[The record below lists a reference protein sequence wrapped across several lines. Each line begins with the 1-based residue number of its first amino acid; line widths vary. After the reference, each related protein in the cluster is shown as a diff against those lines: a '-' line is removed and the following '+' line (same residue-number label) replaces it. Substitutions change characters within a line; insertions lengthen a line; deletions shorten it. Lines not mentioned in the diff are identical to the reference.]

1 MALFKLVRP
10 GTWWVRSASDPR
22 WNAQGTA
29 ASSIDRIPPQ
39 AAAHVDALRPT
50 LGEPPADLEV
60 GFDRHGGS
68 FWNFRNP
75 GRQKPNV

>member
-22 WNAQGTA
+22 WDAQGTA
-29 ASSIDRIPPQ
+29 SSSVDRIPPQ
-39 AAAHVDALRPT
+39 ANAHVEACRRT

-60 GFDRHGGS
+60 GFNRFGGS
-68 FWNFRNP
+68 FGLRRRW
-75 GRQKPNV
+75 GRPRG